1 MEQYSGPL
9 PKAED
14 LAKYEALL
22 PGAADRIFVMAEKQL
37 SHRHDLERTVV
48 HGNVAAQK
56 LGQVFGLVVALFAL
70 GASAYLGVHGK
81 EAAAAVIGGSTVL
94 GLVSLF
100 VTGRNRQQREREQ
113 NV

>member
-37 SHRHDLERTVV
+37 SHRHDLE
-48 HGNVAAQK
+48 
-56 LGQVFGLVVALFAL
+56 
-70 GASAYLGVHGK
+70 
-81 EAAAAVIGGSTVL
+81 
-94 GLVSLF
+94 
-100 VTGRNRQQREREQ
+100 
-113 NV
+113 